1 MCACFRD
8 VRVPLPKS
16 RPTFTGY
23 DLAGTMRATIAATAL
38 GSCCPSA
45 PSRGYE
51 RSNPCG
57 PVTLMSHR
65 SLPCEPTIT
74 TRQSPSRPEST
85 CSIIAV
91 TSRCNL
97 ASPVLC
103 ISTVTAIS
111 KVYASLRC
119 RRRHP
124 IWTVQHQGARGV
136 CRWISLKSQPQVRYK
151 KNQAVRKTT
160 LNLSRPAGRRRRA
173 SLGRTAE
180 RGMTARRTTE
190 AVDWCDDAPNSVLPA
205 VGARAK
211 PSLLGLPCSHC
222 RTYYEAELTACPIC
236 GCTER
241 VAAASPTPRSN
252 SRAA

>member
-1 MCACFRD
+1 MYAC
-8 VRVPLPKS
+8 S
-16 RPTFTGY
+16 RNAKAAQVEADTSRY
-23 DLAGTMRATIAATAL
+23 DLAGTMRTTIAATAL

-51 RSNPCG
+51 RSNPWG
-57 PVTLMSHR
+57 PVILMSHR

-111 KVYASLRC
+111 RVYASHIVAADILMVRSNTKE
-119 RRRHP
+119 P
-124 IWTVQHQGARGV
+124 RGV
-136 CRWISLKSQPQVRYK
+136 AQDITEIPTASALQE
-151 KNQAVRKTT
+151 NQAVRKTK
-160 LNLSRPAGRRRRA
+160 LNLSRPSGPARRRRGLSGRTAGRR
-173 SLGRTAE
+173 
-180 RGMTARRTTE
+180 MTARTTMD
-190 AVDWCDDAPNSVLPA
+190 AVEWCDETPNSVLPA
-205 VGARAK
+205 IGARAK
-211 PSLLGLPCSHC
+211 PSLLGLPCSRC
-222 RTYYEAELTACPIC
+222 RAYYEAELTACPIC

-241 VAAASPTPRSN
+241 VAAASPTARSN